1 MSTPRKP
8 QRPQKPIDPL
18 LLQRLEELGGRR
30 RGAPLPPPKPGAK
43 PQQQQQQQRTSA
55 QPNVSS
61 GKSKSA
67 SQDANARIA
76 ALAAARGPGKPS
88 SNAPVGRRA
97 KPARHA
103 KLAALA
109 LSAVTTVGLAG
120 VFANQDGGTDS
131 IQLTNGTSADPLVTV
146 APATVPAST
155 VAPAA
160 DPAATVAPAADPATT
175 VAQAVAPA
183 PTVAA
188 APSGIL
194 DGTYVGQSSSNR
206 FGNVQVQVVY
216 SGGLISDVQI
226 LQYPDG
232 DRRSLRISQVALPT
246 LISESIST
254 QTGSVD
260 TVSGATYTSKS
271 YRASMQSAIDSAKA
285 ASGISG

>member
-30 RGAPLPPPKPGAK
+30 RGTPLPPPQPGAK
-43 PQQQQQQQRTSA
+43 PQQQQQRSSANATSGQSKRTS
-55 QPNVSS
+55 
-61 GKSKSA
+61 K
-67 SQDANARIA
+67 DANARIA

-97 KPARHA
+97 KPARNA

-109 LSAVTTVGLAG
+109 LSAVTSVGLAG

-131 IQLTNGTSADPLVTV
+131 IQLTNGTSADPLITV

-175 VAQAVAPA
+175 VVAAPA
-183 PTVAA
+183 TVAA
-188 APSGIL
+188 APAGII

-216 SGGLISDVQI
+216 SGGQLSDVQI
-226 LQYPDG
+226 LQYPNGDG
-232 DRRSLRISQVALPT
+232 RSLRISQIALPT
-246 LISESIST
+246 LINESISS
-254 QTGSVD
+254 QSGSVN

-271 YRASMQSAIDSAKA
+271 YKKSLQSAIDAAKA

>member
-1 MSTPRKP
+1 MNAPRKP

-30 RGAPLPPPKPGAK
+30 RGAPLPPPKAGAK
-43 PQQQQQQQRTSA
+43 PQPQQQQQRPSA
-55 QPNVSS
+55 QPKVPS
-61 GKSKSA
+61 GLSKGA
-67 SQDANARIA
+67 SKDANARIA

-97 KPARHA
+97 KPARNA

-146 APATVPAST
+146 AQ
-155 VAPAA
+155 
-160 DPAATVAPAADPATT
+160 AATPAPAADPATT
-175 VAQAVAPA
+175 APAAADPATTVAAAAPATVAPA
-183 PTVAA
+183 PA
-188 APSGIL
+188 GIV
-194 DGTYVGQSSSNR
+194 DGTYAGQTSSNR

-216 SGGLISDVQI
+216 SGGQISDVQI
-226 LQYPDG
+226 LQYPNG
-232 DRRSLRISQVALPT
+232 DRRSLRISQIALPT
-246 LISESIST
+246 LISESISA
-254 QTGSVD
+254 QSGEVN

-271 YRASMQSAIDSAKA
+271 YKKSLQSAIDAAKA

>member
-1 MSTPRKP
+1 MNAPRKP

-30 RGAPLPPPKPGAK
+30 RGAPLPPPKAGAK
-43 PQQQQQQQRTSA
+43 PQQQQQQQRPSA
-55 QPNVSS
+55 QPKVPS
-61 GKSKSA
+61 GLSKGA
-67 SQDANARIA
+67 SKDANARIA

-97 KPARHA
+97 KPARNA

-146 APATVPAST
+146 AQ
-155 VAPAA
+155 
-160 DPAATVAPAADPATT
+160 AATPAPAADPATT
-175 VAQAVAPA
+175 APAAADPATTVAAAAPATVAPA
-183 PTVAA
+183 PA
-188 APSGIL
+188 GIV
-194 DGTYVGQSSSNR
+194 DGTYAGQTSSNR

-216 SGGLISDVQI
+216 SGGQISDVQI
-226 LQYPDG
+226 LQYPNG
-232 DRRSLRISQVALPT
+232 DRRSLRISQIALPT
-246 LISESIST
+246 LISESISA
-254 QTGSVD
+254 QSGEVN

-271 YRASMQSAIDSAKA
+271 YKKSLQSAIDAAKA